1 MCSYPGLMLAI
12 PSTAGLREGWF
23 PGTMHARSLT
33 LPLTHSLTQSSRM
46 SPPCVYGACSQPT
59 YFSRAWS
66 AVALVATFNCMD
78 FLGRWILRWEV
89 LVWKKPELLWVSE

>member
-1 MCSYPGLMLAI
+1 
-12 PSTAGLREGWF
+12 
-23 PGTMHARSLT
+23 
-33 LPLTHSLTQSSRM
+33 M

-78 FLGRWILRWEV
+78 FLGRWILRWDV